1 MIPTTTTIH
10 PRCRSRGS
18 GTPNA
23 SRFES
28 VFAMQIA
35 MACCVL
41 SPRFVRF
48 GGALLCLVLMAPIAS
63 AAPQQFNYN
72 PNTSF
77 NQGGF
82 STSSQP
88 YSSTGQYGAQP
99 GPAARIAAA
108 PPNNNAT
115 ANQFSIPAAPT
126 EADAQPEEESASW
139 EMPAM
144 IQKITE
150 GGWLM
155 IPLGVCSLIV
165 IGLSLER
172 MIALRRSRVIPKP
185 FVRRFTECVEDGQL
199 SYEEATS
206 ICDEFDCPV
215 AEVFHA
221 AVRRWGR
228 PMMEIEQAVIDAG
241 DRVGDSLRRFL
252 RVFHAISNV
261 TPLIGLLGTVLG
273 MIQAFENLSSQSGGG
288 QSDLLAAGIST
299 ALMTTAGGLSV
310 AIPAY
315 LAYMYFSAKSDRYLG
330 EIDKL
335 CQRVIDCISAEGLEN
350 AGTAKA
356 PRKRRAA

>member
-1 MIPTTTTIH
+1 MMNPRVPTTIPVRTW
-10 PRCRSRGS
+10 SRPLLFTLGCNAVMFATLMIGMS
-18 GTPNA
+18 TP
-23 SRFES
+23 
-28 VFAMQIA
+28 
-35 MACCVL
+35 
-41 SPRFVRF
+41 
-48 GGALLCLVLMAPIAS
+48 AS
-63 AAPQQFNYN
+63 AQMQRQGAPYGY
-72 PNTSF
+72 

-82 STSSQP
+82 PSTSQP
-88 YSSTGQYGAQP
+88 NSFSGAGGYNAASSPNAYIATAPQAGA
-99 GPAARIAAA
+99 GS
-108 PPNNNAT
+108 

-126 EADAQPEEESASW
+126 EPEPEASADAAEGSSW

-144 IQKITE
+144 IRKISE

-155 IPLGVCSLIV
+155 FPLAICSLIV

-206 ICDEFDCPV
+206 ICEEFDCPV
-215 AEVFHA
+215 AEVFQA

-241 DRVGDSLRRFL
+241 DRVGESLRRFL

-273 MIQAFENLSSQSGGG
+273 MIEAFENLGGASGG
-288 QSDLLAAGIST
+288 QSDLLAGGIST

-350 AGTAKA
+350 SGASRA
-356 PRKRRAA
+356 PRKRKAA

>member
-1 MIPTTTTIH
+1 MMN
-10 PRCRSRGS
+10 PRLPAVIRLL
-18 GTPNA
+18 TPL
-23 SRFES
+23 
-28 VFAMQIA
+28 AMRCSWLA
-35 MACCVL
+35 FYAAATL
-41 SPRFVRF
+41 SMP
-48 GGALLCLVLMAPIAS
+48 PIANAQMQRS
-63 AAPQQFNYN
+63 GPPIGY
-72 PNTSF
+72 

-82 STSSQP
+82 PSTTPSNA
-88 YSSTGQYGAQP
+88 YSSAGEYRASS

-108 PPNNNAT
+108 PQFSTPS
-115 ANQFSIPAAPT
+115 ANQFSIPAAPA
-126 EADAQPEEESASW
+126 EAAVEANADSAEPSSW

-144 IQKITE
+144 IRKISE

-155 IPLGVCSLIV
+155 VPLAIASLIV

-172 MIALRRSRVIPKP
+172 LVALRRSRVIPKP

-215 AEVFHA
+215 AEVFQA

-228 PMMEIEQAVIDAG
+228 PMLEIEQAVIDAG

-273 MIQAFENLSSQSGGG
+273 MIQAFENLGSQDGG

-299 ALMTTAGGLSV
+299 ALMTTAGGLTV

-315 LAYMYFSAKSDRYLG
+315 LAFMYFSAKSDRYLG

-350 AGTAKA
+350 SGAARA
-356 PRKRRAA
+356 PRKRKAA

>member
-1 MIPTTTTIH
+1 MLNPFDADGPATMTAQLNTNHHCDRLPAI
-10 PRCRSRGS
+10 CRKLSQVGM
-18 GTPNA
+18 
-23 SRFES
+23 
-28 VFAMQIA
+28 VCLFA
-35 MACCVL
+35 
-41 SPRFVRF
+41 F
-48 GGALLCLVLMAPIAS
+48 APIGVAS
-63 AAPQQFNYN
+63 AQNFNFN
-72 PNTSF
+72 PNNGF
-77 NQGGF
+77 NNGGNNGF
-82 STSSQP
+82 QSPPSNYTGNQYQTSQP
-88 YSSTGQYGAQP
+88 AVRIATAP
-99 GPAARIAAA
+99 NNAGPATQSVG
-108 PPNNNAT
+108 T
-115 ANQFSIPAAPT
+115 ANQFSIPAAPSDDT
-126 EADAQPEEESASW
+126 EAEAAEGPTIPW
-139 EMPAM
+139 EVPAFVT
-144 IQKITE
+144 KITE

-165 IGLSLER
+165 LGLSIER

-273 MIQAFENLSSQSGGG
+273 MIQAFENLSDQAGGA
-288 QSDLLAAGIST
+288 QNDLLAAGIST

-350 AGTAKA
+350 NAAGKA

>member
-1 MIPTTTTIH
+1 MMNPRFPSTSLLHTPRLIRHGAVMLLAVVAVTATTASTSAQMQRTG
-10 PRCRSRGS
+10 PPNGYNQGNFSGASQPNGFS
-18 GTPNA
+18 GTGRYRA
-23 SRFES
+23 SS
-28 VFAMQIA
+28 
-35 MACCVL
+35 
-41 SPRFVRF
+41 
-48 GGALLCLVLMAPIAS
+48 
-63 AAPQQFNYN
+63 
-72 PNTSF
+72 
-77 NQGGF
+77 
-82 STSSQP
+82 
-88 YSSTGQYGAQP
+88 

-108 PPNNNAT
+108 PQANSAT
-115 ANQFSIPAAPT
+115 ANQFSIPAAPA
-126 EADAQPEEESASW
+126 EPEVADDADADESSSW

-144 IQKITE
+144 IRKISE

-155 IPLGVCSLIV
+155 IPLAVASLIV

-273 MIQAFENLSSQSGGG
+273 MIEAFENLGSQAGG

-350 AGTAKA
+350 SGAARA
-356 PRKRRAA
+356 SRKRKAA

>member
-1 MIPTTTTIH
+1 MNSHRNETRPNANRVRPTLAV
-10 PRCRSRGS
+10 
-18 GTPNA
+18 A
-23 SRFES
+23 SRFLPVVVLTIGLS
-28 VFAMQIA
+28 IWSNWHGAVIAQNYGNQGFNQPRSNNGFGNNYNTPYNSGGTQNSFGGGQFGASQPVAQIA
-35 MACCVL
+35 
-41 SPRFVRF
+41 SNTP
-48 GGALLCLVLMAPIAS
+48 GGNA
-63 AAPQQFNYN
+63 
-72 PNTSF
+72 
-77 NQGGF
+77 GGM
-82 STSSQP
+82 
-88 YSSTGQYGAQP
+88 
-99 GPAARIAAA
+99 
-108 PPNNNAT
+108 
-115 ANQFSIPAAPT
+115 SIPEAPATDQLAGEGEAADGS
-126 EADAQPEEESASW
+126 EASW
-139 EMPAM
+139 EPPAF
-144 IQKITE
+144 ISKIAE
-150 GGWLM
+150 GGMLM
-155 IPLGVCSLIV
+155 IPLAVCSLIV
-165 IGLSLER
+165 LGLSMER

-273 MIQAFENLSSQSGGG
+273 MIQAFETIADPSAGE
-288 QSDLLAAGIST
+288 SDLLASGIST

-315 LAYMYFSAKSDRYLG
+315 LAYMYFGAKSDGYLG

>member
-1 MIPTTTTIH
+1 MILFF
-10 PRCRSRGS
+10 RSRDDATIAQAGLFAACTRPFRWVVGIAVLMLCGDTAHAQNYNFS
-18 GTPNA
+18 PNGGFNNYNSTTPNGNYSNNNFGA
-23 SRFES
+23 S
-28 VFAMQIA
+28 Q
-35 MACCVL
+35 
-41 SPRFVRF
+41 
-48 GGALLCLVLMAPIAS
+48 
-63 AAPQQFNYN
+63 
-72 PNTSF
+72 
-77 NQGGF
+77 
-82 STSSQP
+82 
-88 YSSTGQYGAQP
+88 
-99 GPAARIAAA
+99 PAARIAAA
-108 PPNNNAT
+108 PQSSAPA
-115 ANQFSIPAAPT
+115 ANQFSIPAAPVQQQP
-126 EADAQPEEESASW
+126 ADAEAESAPW
-139 EMPAM
+139 EMPAFVT
-144 IQKITE
+144 KIAE

-165 IGLSLER
+165 LGLSIER

-215 AEVFHA
+215 AEVFHS

-273 MIQAFENLSSQSGGG
+273 MIQAFENLGEQGGGG
-288 QSDLLAAGIST
+288 QSDLLASGIST

-350 AGTAKA
+350 NGAAKA

>member
-1 MIPTTTTIH
+1 MT
-10 PRCRSRGS
+10 
-18 GTPNA
+18 A
-23 SRFES
+23 
-28 VFAMQIA
+28 QINTNENCDRLPA
-35 MACCVL
+35 IRRKLFQIGMVCLFVL
-41 SPRFVRF
+41 
-48 GGALLCLVLMAPIAS
+48 APIDITS
-63 AAPQQFNYN
+63 AQNFNFN
-72 PNTSF
+72 PNNGF
-77 NQGGF
+77 NNGNNRFQSPPSNFNGNQF
-82 STSSQP
+82 QSSQ
-88 YSSTGQYGAQP
+88 
-99 GPAARIAAA
+99 PAARIAAA
-108 PPNNNAT
+108 PNNAGPATQSVGT
-115 ANQFSIPAAPT
+115 ANQFSIPAAPA
-126 EADAQPEEESASW
+126 EDADTNDGQATPW
-139 EMPAM
+139 EMPAFVT
-144 IQKITE
+144 KITE

-165 IGLSLER
+165 LGLSIER

-273 MIQAFENLSSQSGGG
+273 MIQAFENLSDQAGGA
-288 QSDLLAAGIST
+288 QNDLLAAGIST

-335 CQRVIDCISAEGLEN
+335 CQRVIDCISAEALEN
-350 AGTAKA
+350 NAAGKA
-356 PRKRRAA
+356 PRKRKAA

>member
-1 MIPTTTTIH
+1 MNPKSILKT
-10 PRCRSRGS
+10 RQDRR
-18 GTPNA
+18 
-23 SRFES
+23 
-28 VFAMQIA
+28 
-35 MACCVL
+35 
-41 SPRFVRF
+41 SPRDRF
-48 GGALLCLVLMAPIAS
+48 APIAIALLLLGGFAETVS
-63 AAPQQFNYN
+63 AQNYN
-72 PNTSF
+72 FNPNGGFNGNF
-77 NQGGF
+77 NQGNGNY
-82 STSSQP
+82 P
-88 YSSTGQYGAQP
+88 ANNYGASQ
-99 GPAARIAAA
+99 PAARVAAA
-108 PPNNNAT
+108 PATATQQLGT
-115 ANQFSIPAAPT
+115 ANQFSIPAAPEET
-126 EADAQPEEESASW
+126 PAAEPESSSW
-139 EMPAM
+139 QMPAF
-144 IQKITE
+144 ISKITE

-155 IPLGVCSLIV
+155 VPLAICSLIV
-165 IGLSLER
+165 LGLSIER

-215 AEVFHA
+215 AEVFHS

-228 PMMEIEQAVIDAG
+228 PMLEIEQAVIDAG

-273 MIQAFENLSSQSGGG
+273 MIQAFENLSESAGGG
-288 QSDLLAAGIST
+288 QNDLLAAGISQ
-299 ALMTTAGGLSV
+299 ALITTAGGLSV

-350 AGTAKA
+350 NGAAKA

>member
-1 MIPTTTTIH
+1 MNSHRDKTRPNANRLRPTLAV
-10 PRCRSRGS
+10 
-18 GTPNA
+18 A
-23 SRFES
+23 SRFLPVVVLTIGLS
-28 VFAMQIA
+28 IWSNWHASAIA
-35 MACCVL
+35 QNFGNQGYNQ
-41 SPRFVRF
+41 PRTNNGFSNNYNDPYGAARKQNNF
-48 GGALLCLVLMAPIAS
+48 GG
-63 AAPQQFNYN
+63 
-72 PNTSF
+72 
-77 NQGGF
+77 
-82 STSSQP
+82 
-88 YSSTGQYGAQP
+88 GQYGASEPVAQ
-99 GPAARIAAA
+99 IAVR
-108 PPNNNAT
+108 NT
-115 ANQFSIPAAPT
+115 GGMSIPEAPATDQLAGEGDPSAESEAA
-126 EADAQPEEESASW
+126 W
-139 EMPAM
+139 EPPAF
-144 IQKITE
+144 ISKIAE
-150 GGWLM
+150 GGMLM
-155 IPLGVCSLIV
+155 IPLAICSLIV
-165 IGLSLER
+165 LGLSMER
-172 MIALRRSRVIPKP
+172 LISLRRSRVIPKP

-228 PMMEIEQAVIDAG
+228 PMLEIEQAVIDAG

-273 MIQAFENLSSQSGGG
+273 MIQAFETIADPSAGE
-288 QSDLLAAGIST
+288 SDLLASGIST

-315 LAYMYFSAKSDRYLG
+315 LAYMYFGAKSDGYLG

>member
-1 MIPTTTTIH
+1 MMDE
-10 PRCRSRGS
+10 RSFNNNTNG
-18 GTPNA
+18 
-23 SRFES
+23 RFALTAIGMLLLLAIS
-28 VFAMQIA
+28 
-35 MACCVL
+35 
-41 SPRFVRF
+41 SP
-48 GGALLCLVLMAPIAS
+48 AS
-63 AAPQQFNYN
+63 AQMQRSGSPYPYNANSNNGFNSGN
-72 PNTSF
+72 
-77 NQGGF
+77 F
-82 STSSQP
+82 SS
-88 YSSTGQYGAQP
+88 SSTNQYPGYNAAN
-99 GPAARIAAA
+99 GPAAQIAAL
-108 PPNNNAT
+108 PTGGT
-115 ANQFSIPAAPT
+115 ANQFSIPAAPVE
-126 EADAQPEEESASW
+126 EAVEAGEASAW
-139 EMPAM
+139 EMPAL
-144 IQKITE
+144 IRKISE

-155 IPLGVCSLIV
+155 IPLGLCSLIV

-241 DRVGDSLRRFL
+241 DRVGESLRRFL

-273 MIQAFENLSSQSGGG
+273 MIQAFENLGTQSGGG

-299 ALMTTAGGLSV
+299 ALMTTAGGLCV

-315 LAYMYFSAKSDRYLG
+315 IAYMYFSAKSDRYLG

-350 AGTAKA
+350 AGAARA
-356 PRKRRAA
+356 PRKRKAA

>member
-1 MIPTTTTIH
+1 MMNPLSTRRRWHARRMIRHGSVILFAAAIVTAAIPTAVAQMQRPGPNGYNQGTFSDASQTH
-10 PRCRSRGS
+10 GFAGS
-18 GTPNA
+18 GGFHA
-23 SRFES
+23 S
-28 VFAMQIA
+28 
-35 MACCVL
+35 
-41 SPRFVRF
+41 
-48 GGALLCLVLMAPIAS
+48 S
-63 AAPQQFNYN
+63 A
-72 PNTSF
+72 
-77 NQGGF
+77 
-82 STSSQP
+82 
-88 YSSTGQYGAQP
+88 
-99 GPAARIAAA
+99 PAARIAAA
-108 PPNNNAT
+108 PQPNTAT
-115 ANQFSIPAAPT
+115 ANQFSIPAAPEDPGAAT
-126 EADAQPEEESASW
+126 DPDASEESSW
-139 EMPAM
+139 EVPAM
-144 IQKITE
+144 IRKISE

-155 IPLGVCSLIV
+155 IPLAISSLIV

-199 SYEEATS
+199 SYDEATS

-241 DRVGDSLRRFL
+241 DRVGESLRRFL

-273 MIQAFENLSSQSGGG
+273 MIEAFENLGSQSGG
-288 QSDLLAAGIST
+288 QTDLIAGGIST

-315 LAYMYFSAKSDRYLG
+315 LMYMYFSAKSDRYLG

-335 CQRVIDCISAEGLEN
+335 CQRVIDCISAEGLESSG
-350 AGTAKA
+350 AARA
-356 PRKRRAA
+356 PRKRKAA